1 MTSPILEVKNLQK
14 HYEVKTGFRK
24 KQTIKALQDVSF
36 SVQPRTTLGIVGETG
51 SGKST
56 LIKTIMQIVQP
67 TRGDI
72 HIHGQSYKQIPKL
85 EYLKKIQMIFQDP
98 YRSLNPRKKIVDI
111 ISEPL
116 IIHTKNSK
124 SQCREMVVEMMEK
137 VGLRSDYI
145 DRYPHMFSGGQ
156 RQRIGIARAFIM
168 RPEIILC
175 DEPVSSLDVSIQ
187 VQVLNLLMDLQDEFG
202 LTYLFISHDLSVV
215 RHLVDH
221 VAVMKEGEIVEYG
234 SRNQIFSNPEHD
246 YTKLLLSSA
255 PQIFKK

>member
-111 ISEPL
+111 ICNYKYES
-116 IIHTKNSK
+116 
-124 SQCREMVVEMMEK
+124 REKLSME
-137 VGLRSDYI
+137 D
-145 DRYPHMFSGGQ
+145 
-156 RQRIGIARAFIM
+156 FI
-168 RPEIILC
+168 
-175 DEPVSSLDVSIQ
+175 
-187 VQVLNLLMDLQDEFG
+187 N
-202 LTYLFISHDLSVV
+202 
-215 RHLVDH
+215 
-221 VAVMKEGEIVEYG
+221 
-234 SRNQIFSNPEHD
+234 
-246 YTKLLLSSA
+246 
-255 PQIFKK
+255 